1 MILGSIFFQ
10 NLKKLFFFIYKIE
23 EKNFVVKFRK

>member
-1 MILGSIFFQ
+1 MNLGSFFFQ
-10 NLKKLFFFIYKIE
+10 NLKKLFFLYKIE